1 MPPSRTKQ
9 IEFGDF
15 QTPLELAREVC
26 ALIRRQGFLPR
37 TILEPTCGQGNFIR
51 AALEAFP
58 AAKRVLGIEYNSEYV
73 LSARASLSSTKDTH
87 LQILEGDFFD
97 QKWGELIRELADPIL
112 ILGNPPWVTNAV
124 LGSLQSKNLPPKQNI
139 DSLRGLDAITGK
151 ANFDISEWMLR
162 ENLKW
167 LSNLDGMLAVLCKTS
182 VARKVLKYAWSQ
194 GMPIGL
200 AAIYRIDAKKYFNAS
215 VDACLFCVRTS
226 CATAGRECAD
236 YDSLDSKKPKSCFG
250 YRDEELVAD
259 VDLYERWR
267 HLRRPGLSGW
277 RSGIKHDC
285 SKVFELDER
294 DGEWVNGLGE
304 QVDVEE
310 ETLFPL
316 LKSSDLAAGRT
327 ARKKIFV
334 PQKSMSESPEILQH
348 TSPKAWEYLC
358 KHSTLLA
365 RRSSSIYKKRPPFS
379 IFGVGPYSFAHWKV
393 GISGFYKTLQFVP
406 IGPMDGKPTLLDDT
420 CYLFPCDS
428 QEECELLVTLCG
440 SKVATE
446 FFQSLIF
453 WDAKRPIMARLL
465 NMLDLETLASELN
478 WQSHHARA
486 LSQRQITDYSPDQ
499 NQQLLFR

>member
-58 AAKRVLGIEYNSEYV
+58 TAKRVLGLESNSEYAG
-73 LSARASLSSTKDTH
+73 SARASISSTKETD

-124 LGSLQSKNLPPKQNI
+124 LCSLQIKNLPPKQNI

-162 ENLKW
+162 ENLQW
-167 LSNLDGMLAVLCKTS
+167 LLNRDGMLAVLCKTS
-182 VARKVLKYAWSQ
+182 VARKVLKHAWSQ
-194 GMPIGL
+194 GMPIGS
-200 AAIYRIDAKKYFNAS
+200 AAIYRIDAKEYFNAS
-215 VDACLFCVRTS
+215 VDSCLFCVRTS
-226 CATAGRECAD
+226 RTTAGIECAD
-236 YDSLDSKKPKSCFG
+236 YDSLDSKKPKTCFG
-250 YRDEELVAD
+250 YRDKELVAD
-259 VDLYERWR
+259 IDLYERWR

-285 SKVFELDER
+285 SRVFELDER

-310 ETLFPL
+310 ETLFAL

-334 PQKSMSESPEILQH
+334 PQKSMSESPEVLKDS
-348 TSPKAWEYLC
+348 SPRAWEYLC
-358 KHSTLLA
+358 KHSALLE

-379 IFGVGPYSFAHWKV
+379 IFGVGPYSFARWKV

-406 IGPMDGKPTLLDDT
+406 IGPTDGKPTLLDDT

-428 QEECELLVTLCG
+428 QDECELLVTLCE
-440 SKVATE
+440 SKVATD

-453 WDAKRPIMARLL
+453 WDAKRPITAKHL
-465 NMLDLETLASELN
+465 NMLDLESLASELKLK
-478 WQSHHARA
+478 SHQARA
-486 LSQRQITDYSPDQ
+486 LSQRQISAYSPDQ